1 MLNKTEAFRK
11 AFEIKERE
19 KNKRQA
25 LYLSQMEK
33 LENENE
39 SFREINQ
46 KLNMFGAKTAITA
59 LSGDTEAFEQLKN
72 TVTKLSHQKQE
83 ILDKA
88 NLASAKPDCDKCADT
103 GYVNGRICSCIKS
116 IAKLLMI
123 EDLSKS
129 LPLKSSRFE
138 DFSLEFY
145 PEELPD
151 GTNPKKRMT
160 AVLKLCKEYA
170 ISFDPKNSE
179 SLLFMGDTG
188 IGKTH
193 LSLAIV
199 YELLNKGFDVIYGSA
214 YNLFSAMENEHFNLR
229 SDKSYVS
236 AVECD
241 LLVIDDLGGEF
252 VSPYIQS
259 LLYNIVNTRL
269 LASRPTVISTNLSM
283 AEIENRYTPRVS
295 SRFLGGYTA
304 KKFLG
309 NDIRQIKALNKNK

>member
-1 MLNKTEAFRK
+1 MLNKTEAYRK
-11 AFEIKERE
+11 AFEIKEKE

-25 LYLSQMEK
+25 LFLSQMER
-33 LENENE
+33 LESENQTLK
-39 SFREINQ
+39 EINR
-46 KLNMFGAKTAITA
+46 KLNMLGAKTAITA
-59 LSGDTEAFEQLKN
+59 LSGDTETLEQLKN
-72 TVTKLSHQKQE
+72 AIASLNQQKQD
-83 ILDKA
+83 ILNNA
-88 NLASAKPDCDKCADT
+88 NLVSTKPDCDKCADT
-103 GYVNGRICSCIKS
+103 GYVNGKICDCVKC
-116 IAKLLMI
+116 IAKELLI

-129 LPLKSSRFE
+129 LPLNSSRFE

-160 AVLKLCKEYA
+160 AILKLCKEYS
-170 ISFDPKNSE
+170 INFDPKSSD
-179 SLLFMGDTG
+179 SLLFMGNTG

-199 YELLNKGFDVIYGSA
+199 CELLNKGFDVIYGSA

-229 SDKSYVS
+229 SDKSYTA

-269 LASRPTVISTNLSM
+269 LASRPTIISTNLSM
-283 AEIENRYTPRVS
+283 LEIENRYTPRVS
-295 SRFLGGYTA
+295 SRLIGGYTA

-309 NDIRQIKALNKNK
+309 NDIRQIKEMNKNK